1 MPYLWGL
8 ETENRTSMKK
18 KRFPLLLVAALCAA
32 TRVSCQESASVF
44 NFLNLPYS
52 AHVTGLGGH
61 NISVIE
67 DDITLVTQNP
77 SLLSSVSSKT
87 VGFNFLTY
95 MKGSKAG
102 SVAYAQAVGERG
114 TWGVSSQFVGY
125 GSMNETLP
133 SGEVIGK
140 MHAQDICV
148 SGTYAYLLSD
158 NWSGGATGKA
168 IYSHYGDFTSCALAV
183 DLGVNYFLPDQEFS
197 LSAAARNIGG
207 QVKAFGDHHERLP
220 FDLEVGFT
228 KELGHAPISISVTLI
243 DLTRWNKK
251 YFYSTADKI
260 SGGRVLTNH
269 FNLGVDVKPA
279 KFLYVSAAY
288 NFRRA
293 YEMKAAGSSH
303 AAGLSFGA
311 GVQLKKFCAGLGY
324 AKYHVGAPTLS
335 FNIAYNFLK
344 D

>member
-1 MPYLWGL
+1 M
-8 ETENRTSMKK
+8 
-18 KRFPLLLVAALCAA
+18 LLMAISCIA
-32 TRVSCQESASVF
+32 TKVSCQESTSVF

-61 NISVIE
+61 NISLIE
-67 DDITLVTQNP
+67 DDITLVAQNP

-87 VGFNFLTY
+87 VGFNFLTF

-102 SVAYAQAVGERG
+102 SVAYAQTVGERG
-114 TWGVSSQFVGY
+114 TWGVNTQFVGY

-133 SGEVIGK
+133 TGEVIGK
-140 MHAQDICV
+140 MHAQDICING
-148 SGTYAYLLSD
+148 SYAYLLGER
-158 NWSGGATGKA
+158 WSGGATGKI
-168 IYSHYGDFTSCALAV
+168 IYSHYGEFSSCALAV
-183 DLGVNYFLPDQEFS
+183 DLGVNYFLEEQGFS

-220 FDLEVGFT
+220 FDLEAGFT
-228 KELGHAPISISVTLI
+228 KELGHAPISISVTLV
-243 DLTRWNKK
+243 DLTRWSKDD
-251 YFYSTADKI
+251 YYSTDGKI
-260 SGGRVLTNH
+260 SNGRILTNH
-269 FNLGVDVKPA
+269 FNLGVDIKPA
-279 KFLYVSAAY
+279 RFLYLAAAY

-311 GVQLKKFCAGLGY
+311 GVYLKKFSVGIGY

>member
-1 MPYLWGL
+1 M
-8 ETENRTSMKK
+8 
-18 KRFPLLLVAALCAA
+18 LLMAISCIA
-32 TRVSCQESASVF
+32 TKVSCQESTSVF

-61 NISVIE
+61 NISLIE
-67 DDITLVTQNP
+67 DDITLVAQNP

-87 VGFNFLTY
+87 VGFNFLTF

-102 SVAYAQAVGERG
+102 SVAYAQTVGERG
-114 TWGVSSQFVGY
+114 TWGVNTQFVGY

-133 SGEVIGK
+133 TGEVIGK
-140 MHAQDICV
+140 MHAQDICING
-148 SGTYAYLLSD
+148 SYAYLLGER
-158 NWSGGATGKA
+158 WSGGATGKI
-168 IYSHYGDFTSCALAV
+168 IYSHYGEFSSCALAV
-183 DLGVNYFLPDQEFS
+183 DLGVNYFLEDQGFS

-220 FDLEVGFT
+220 FDLEAGFT
-228 KELGHAPISISVTLI
+228 KELGHAPISISVTLV
-243 DLTRWNKK
+243 DLTRWSKDD
-251 YFYSTADKI
+251 YYSTDGKI
-260 SGGRVLTNH
+260 SNGRILTNH
-269 FNLGVDVKPA
+269 FNLGVDIKPA
-279 KFLYVSAAY
+279 RFLYLAAAY

-311 GVQLKKFCAGLGY
+311 GVYLKKFSAGIGY

>member
-1 MPYLWGL
+1 M
-8 ETENRTSMKK
+8 
-18 KRFPLLLVAALCAA
+18 LLMAISCIA
-32 TRVSCQESASVF
+32 TKVSCQESTSVF
-44 NFLNLPYS
+44 NFLSLPYS

-61 NISVIE
+61 NISLIE
-67 DDITLVTQNP
+67 DDITLVAQNP

-87 VGFNFLTY
+87 VGFNFLTF

-102 SVAYAQAVGERG
+102 SVAYAQTVGERG
-114 TWGVSSQFVGY
+114 TWGVNTQFVGY

-133 SGEVIGK
+133 TGEVIGK
-140 MHAQDICV
+140 MHAQDICING
-148 SGTYAYLLSD
+148 SYAYLLGER
-158 NWSGGATGKA
+158 WSGGATGKI
-168 IYSHYGDFTSCALAV
+168 IYSHYGEFSSCALAV
-183 DLGVNYFLPDQEFS
+183 DLGVNYFLEEQGFS

-220 FDLEVGFT
+220 FDLEAGFT
-228 KELGHAPISISVTLI
+228 KELGHAPISISVTLA
-243 DLTRWNKK
+243 DLTRWSKDD
-251 YFYSTADKI
+251 YYSTDGKI
-260 SGGRVLTNH
+260 SNGRILTNH
-269 FNLGVDVKPA
+269 FNLGVDIKPA
-279 KFLYVSAAY
+279 RFLYLAAAY

-311 GVQLKKFCAGLGY
+311 GVYLKKFSAGIGY

>member
-1 MPYLWGL
+1 M
-8 ETENRTSMKK
+8 NKK
-18 KRFPLLLVAALCAA
+18 CFPLLLMAISCIA
-32 TRVSCQESASVF
+32 TKVSCQESTSVF

-61 NISVIE
+61 NISLIE
-67 DDITLVTQNP
+67 DDITLVAQNP

-87 VGFNFLTY
+87 VGFNFLTF

-102 SVAYAQAVGERG
+102 SVAYAQTVGERG
-114 TWGVSSQFVGY
+114 TWGVNTQFVGY

-133 SGEVIGK
+133 TGEVIGK
-140 MHAQDICV
+140 MHAQDICING
-148 SGTYAYLLSD
+148 SYAYLLGER
-158 NWSGGATGKA
+158 WSGGATGKI
-168 IYSHYGDFTSCALAV
+168 IYSHYGEFSSCALAV
-183 DLGVNYFLPDQEFS
+183 DLGVNYFLEDQGFS

-220 FDLEVGFT
+220 FDLEAGFT
-228 KELGHAPISISVTLI
+228 KELGHAPISISVTLV
-243 DLTRWNKK
+243 DLTRWSKDD
-251 YFYSTADKI
+251 YYSTDGKI
-260 SGGRVLTNH
+260 SNGRILTNH
-269 FNLGVDVKPA
+269 FNLGVDIKPA
-279 KFLYVSAAY
+279 RFLYLAAAY

-311 GVQLKKFCAGLGY
+311 GVYLKKFSAGIGY

>member
-1 MPYLWGL
+1 M
-8 ETENRTSMKK
+8 TK
-18 KRFPLLLVAALCAA
+18 KRFPVLLAAIMCVAAGA
-32 TRVSCQESASVF
+32 SCQESSSVF

-52 AHVTGLGGH
+52 AHATGLGGH
-61 NISVIE
+61 NISIIE
-67 DDITLVTQNP
+67 DDITLAVQNP

-102 SVAYAQAVGERG
+102 SVGYAQAVGERG
-114 TWGVSSQFVGY
+114 TWGAGAQFVGY
-125 GSMNETLP
+125 GAMDETLAT
-133 SGEVIGK
+133 GEVIGK

-148 SGTYAYLLSD
+148 NGTYAYLLGD
-158 NWSGGATGKA
+158 KWSGGVTGKV
-168 IYSHYGDFTSCALAV
+168 IYSHYGEFTSCALAV
-183 DLGVNYFLPDQEFS
+183 DLGVNYFLADKEFS
-197 LSAAARNIGG
+197 LSAVARNIGG

-220 FDLEVGFT
+220 FDLEAGFT

-243 DLTRWNKK
+243 DLTRWSKD
-251 YFYSTADKI
+251 YFYSTTGKV

-269 FNLGVDVKPA
+269 FNLGVDIKPT
-279 KFLYVSAAY
+279 KYLYVSAAY

-311 GVQLKKFCAGLGY
+311 GVHLKRFSAGLGY

-335 FNIAYNFLK
+335 FNVAYNFLK

>member
-1 MPYLWGL
+1 M
-8 ETENRTSMKK
+8 
-18 KRFPLLLVAALCAA
+18 LLMAISCIA
-32 TRVSCQESASVF
+32 TKVSCQESTSVF

-61 NISVIE
+61 NISLIE
-67 DDITLVTQNP
+67 DDITLVAQNP

-87 VGFNFLTY
+87 VGFNFLTF

-102 SVAYAQAVGERG
+102 SVAYAQTVGERG
-114 TWGVSSQFVGY
+114 TWGVNTQFVGY

-133 SGEVIGK
+133 TGEVIGK
-140 MHAQDICV
+140 MYAQDICING
-148 SGTYAYLLSD
+148 SYAYLLGER
-158 NWSGGATGKA
+158 WSGGATGKI
-168 IYSHYGDFTSCALAV
+168 IYSHYGEFSSCALAV
-183 DLGVNYFLPDQEFS
+183 DLGVNYFLEEQGFS

-220 FDLEVGFT
+220 FDLEAGFT
-228 KELGHAPISISVTLI
+228 KELGHAPISISVTLV
-243 DLTRWNKK
+243 DLTRWSKDD
-251 YFYSTADKI
+251 YYSTDGKI
-260 SGGRVLTNH
+260 SNGRILTNH
-269 FNLGVDVKPA
+269 FNLGVDIKPA
-279 KFLYVSAAY
+279 QFLYLAAAY

-311 GVQLKKFCAGLGY
+311 GVYLKKFSAGIGY

>member
-1 MPYLWGL
+1 M
-8 ETENRTSMKK
+8 
-18 KRFPLLLVAALCAA
+18 LLMAISCIA
-32 TRVSCQESASVF
+32 TKASCQESTSVF

-61 NISVIE
+61 NISLIE
-67 DDITLVTQNP
+67 DDITLVAQNP

-87 VGFNFLTY
+87 VGFNFLTF

-102 SVAYAQAVGERG
+102 SVAYAQTVGERG
-114 TWGVSSQFVGY
+114 TWGVNTQFVGY

-133 SGEVIGK
+133 TGEVIGK
-140 MHAQDICV
+140 MHAQDICING
-148 SGTYAYLLSD
+148 SYAYLLGER
-158 NWSGGATGKA
+158 WSGGATGKI
-168 IYSHYGDFTSCALAV
+168 IYSHYGEFSSCALAV
-183 DLGVNYFLPDQEFS
+183 DLGVNYFLEEQGFS

-220 FDLEVGFT
+220 FDLEAGFT
-228 KELGHAPISISVTLI
+228 KELGHAPISISVTLV
-243 DLTRWNKK
+243 DLTRWSKDD
-251 YFYSTADKI
+251 YYSTDGKI
-260 SGGRVLTNH
+260 SNGRILTNH
-269 FNLGVDVKPA
+269 FNLGVDIKPA
-279 KFLYVSAAY
+279 QFLYLAAAY

-311 GVQLKKFCAGLGY
+311 GVYLKKFSAGIGY

>member
-1 MPYLWGL
+1 M
-8 ETENRTSMKK
+8 
-18 KRFPLLLVAALCAA
+18 LLMAISCIA
-32 TRVSCQESASVF
+32 TKVSCQESTSVF

-61 NISVIE
+61 NLSLIE
-67 DDITLVTQNP
+67 DDITLVAQNP

-87 VGFNFLTY
+87 VGFNFLTF

-102 SVAYAQAVGERG
+102 SVAYAQTVGERG
-114 TWGVSSQFVGY
+114 TWGVNTQFVGY

-133 SGEVIGK
+133 TGEVIGK
-140 MHAQDICV
+140 MHAQDICING
-148 SGTYAYLLSD
+148 SYAYLLGER
-158 NWSGGATGKA
+158 WSGGATGKI
-168 IYSHYGDFTSCALAV
+168 IYSHYGEFSSCALAV
-183 DLGVNYFLPDQEFS
+183 DLGVNYFLEEQGFS

-220 FDLEVGFT
+220 FDLEAGFT
-228 KELGHAPISISVTLI
+228 KELGHAPISISVTLV
-243 DLTRWNKK
+243 DLTRWSKDD
-251 YFYSTADKI
+251 YYSTDGKI
-260 SGGRVLTNH
+260 SNGRILTNH
-269 FNLGVDVKPA
+269 FNLGVDIKPA
-279 KFLYVSAAY
+279 RFLYLAAAY

-311 GVQLKKFCAGLGY
+311 GVYLKKFSAGIGY

>member
-1 MPYLWGL
+1 M
-8 ETENRTSMKK
+8 
-18 KRFPLLLVAALCAA
+18 LLMAISCIA
-32 TRVSCQESASVF
+32 TKVSCQESTSVF
-44 NFLNLPYS
+44 NFLSLPYS

-61 NISVIE
+61 NISLIE
-67 DDITLVTQNP
+67 DDITLVAQNP

-87 VGFNFLTY
+87 VGFNFLTF

-102 SVAYAQAVGERG
+102 SVAYAQTVGERG
-114 TWGVSSQFVGY
+114 TWGVNTQFVGY

-133 SGEVIGK
+133 TGEVIGK
-140 MHAQDICV
+140 MHAQDICING
-148 SGTYAYLLSD
+148 SYAYLLGER
-158 NWSGGATGKA
+158 WSGGATGKI
-168 IYSHYGDFTSCALAV
+168 IYSHYGEFSSCALAV
-183 DLGVNYFLPDQEFS
+183 DLGVNYFLEDQGFS

-220 FDLEVGFT
+220 FDLEAGFT
-228 KELGHAPISISVTLI
+228 KELGHAPISISVTLV
-243 DLTRWNKK
+243 DLTRWSKDD
-251 YFYSTADKI
+251 YYSTDGKI
-260 SGGRVLTNH
+260 SNGRILTNH
-269 FNLGVDVKPA
+269 FNLGVDIKPA
-279 KFLYVSAAY
+279 RFLYLAAAY

-311 GVQLKKFCAGLGY
+311 GVYLKKFSAGIGY

>member
-1 MPYLWGL
+1 M
-8 ETENRTSMKK
+8 
-18 KRFPLLLVAALCAA
+18 LLMAISCIA
-32 TRVSCQESASVF
+32 TKVSCQESTSVF

-61 NISVIE
+61 NISLIE
-67 DDITLVTQNP
+67 DDITLVAQNP

-87 VGFNFLTY
+87 VGFNFLTF

-102 SVAYAQAVGERG
+102 SVAYAQTVGERG
-114 TWGVSSQFVGY
+114 TWGVNTQFVGY

-133 SGEVIGK
+133 TGEVIGK
-140 MHAQDICV
+140 MHAQDICING
-148 SGTYAYLLSD
+148 SYAYLLGER
-158 NWSGGATGKA
+158 WSGGATGKI
-168 IYSHYGDFTSCALAV
+168 IYSHYGEFSSCALAV
-183 DLGVNYFLPDQEFS
+183 DLGVNYFLEDQGFS

-220 FDLEVGFT
+220 FDLEAGFT
-228 KELGHAPISISVTLI
+228 KELGHAPISISVTLV
-243 DLTRWNKK
+243 DLTRWSKDD
-251 YFYSTADKI
+251 YYSTDGKI
-260 SGGRVLTNH
+260 SNGRILTNH
-269 FNLGVDVKPA
+269 FNLGVDIKPA
-279 KFLYVSAAY
+279 QFLYLAAAY

-311 GVQLKKFCAGLGY
+311 GVYLKKFSAGIGY

>member
-1 MPYLWGL
+1 M
-8 ETENRTSMKK
+8 
-18 KRFPLLLVAALCAA
+18 LLMAISCIA
-32 TRVSCQESASVF
+32 TKVSCQESTSVF
-44 NFLNLPYS
+44 NFLSLPYS

-61 NISVIE
+61 NISLIE
-67 DDITLVTQNP
+67 DDITLVAQNP

-87 VGFNFLTY
+87 VGFNFLTF

-102 SVAYAQAVGERG
+102 SVAYAQTVGERG
-114 TWGVSSQFVGY
+114 TWGVNTQFVGY

-133 SGEVIGK
+133 TGEVIGK
-140 MHAQDICV
+140 MHAQDICING
-148 SGTYAYLLSD
+148 SYAYLLGER
-158 NWSGGATGKA
+158 WSGGATGKI
-168 IYSHYGDFTSCALAV
+168 IYSHYGEFSSCALAV
-183 DLGVNYFLPDQEFS
+183 DLGVNYFLEEQGFS

-220 FDLEVGFT
+220 FDLEAGFT
-228 KELGHAPISISVTLI
+228 KELGHAPISISVTLV
-243 DLTRWNKK
+243 DLTRWSKDD
-251 YFYSTADKI
+251 YYSTDGKI
-260 SGGRVLTNH
+260 SNGRILTNH
-269 FNLGVDVKPA
+269 FNLGVDIKPA
-279 KFLYVSAAY
+279 QFLYLAAAY

-311 GVQLKKFCAGLGY
+311 GVYLKKFSAGIGY

>member
-1 MPYLWGL
+1 M
-8 ETENRTSMKK
+8 
-18 KRFPLLLVAALCAA
+18 LLMAISCIA
-32 TRVSCQESASVF
+32 TKVSCQESTSVF

-61 NISVIE
+61 NISLIE
-67 DDITLVTQNP
+67 DDITLVAQNP

-87 VGFNFLTY
+87 VGFNFLTF

-102 SVAYAQAVGERG
+102 SVAYAQTVGERG
-114 TWGVSSQFVGY
+114 TWGVNTQFVGY

-133 SGEVIGK
+133 TGEVIGK
-140 MHAQDICV
+140 MHAQDICING
-148 SGTYAYLLSD
+148 SYAYLLGER
-158 NWSGGATGKA
+158 WSGGATGKI
-168 IYSHYGDFTSCALAV
+168 IYSHYGEFSSCALAV
-183 DLGVNYFLPDQEFS
+183 DLGVNYFLEEQGFS

-220 FDLEVGFT
+220 FDLEAGFT
-228 KELGHAPISISVTLI
+228 KELGHAPISISVTLV
-243 DLTRWNKK
+243 DLTRWSKDD
-251 YFYSTADKI
+251 YYSTDGKI
-260 SGGRVLTNH
+260 SNGRILTNH
-269 FNLGVDVKPA
+269 FNLGVDIKPA
-279 KFLYVSAAY
+279 RFLYLAAAY

-311 GVQLKKFCAGLGY
+311 GVYLKKFSAGIGY

>member
-1 MPYLWGL
+1 M
-8 ETENRTSMKK
+8 
-18 KRFPLLLVAALCAA
+18 LLMAISCIA
-32 TRVSCQESASVF
+32 TKVSCQESTSVF
-44 NFLNLPYS
+44 NFLSLPYS

-61 NISVIE
+61 NISLIE
-67 DDITLVTQNP
+67 DDITLVAQNP

-87 VGFNFLTY
+87 VGFNFLTF

-102 SVAYAQAVGERG
+102 SVAYAQTVGERG
-114 TWGVSSQFVGY
+114 TWGVNTQFVGY

-133 SGEVIGK
+133 TGEVIGK
-140 MHAQDICV
+140 MHAQDICING
-148 SGTYAYLLSD
+148 SYAYLLGER
-158 NWSGGATGKA
+158 WSGGATGKI
-168 IYSHYGDFTSCALAV
+168 IYSHYGEFSSCALAV
-183 DLGVNYFLPDQEFS
+183 DLGVNYFLEEQGFS

-220 FDLEVGFT
+220 FDLEAGFT
-228 KELGHAPISISVTLI
+228 KELGHAPISISVTLV
-243 DLTRWNKK
+243 DLTRWSKDD
-251 YFYSTADKI
+251 YYSTDGKI
-260 SGGRVLTNH
+260 SNGRILTNH
-269 FNLGVDVKPA
+269 FNLGVDIKPA
-279 KFLYVSAAY
+279 RFLYLAAAY

-311 GVQLKKFCAGLGY
+311 GVYLKKFSAGIGY

>member
-1 MPYLWGL
+1 M
-8 ETENRTSMKK
+8 
-18 KRFPLLLVAALCAA
+18 LLMAISCIA
-32 TRVSCQESASVF
+32 TKVSCQESTSVF

-61 NISVIE
+61 NISLIE
-67 DDITLVTQNP
+67 DDITLVAQNP

-87 VGFNFLTY
+87 VGFNFLTF

-102 SVAYAQAVGERG
+102 SVAYAQTVGERG
-114 TWGVSSQFVGY
+114 TWGVNTQFVGY

-133 SGEVIGK
+133 TGEVIGK
-140 MHAQDICV
+140 MHAQDICING
-148 SGTYAYLLSD
+148 SYAYLLGER
-158 NWSGGATGKA
+158 WSGGATGKI
-168 IYSHYGDFTSCALAV
+168 IYSHYGEFSSCALAI
-183 DLGVNYFLPDQEFS
+183 DLGVNYFLEEQGFS

-220 FDLEVGFT
+220 FDLEAGFT
-228 KELGHAPISISVTLI
+228 KELGHAPISISVTLV
-243 DLTRWNKK
+243 DLTRWSKDD
-251 YFYSTADKI
+251 YYSTDGKI
-260 SGGRVLTNH
+260 SNGRILTNH
-269 FNLGVDVKPA
+269 FNLGVDIKPA
-279 KFLYVSAAY
+279 RFLYLAAAY

-311 GVQLKKFCAGLGY
+311 GVYLKKFSAGIGY